1 MCSSILNPF
10 KTSDRL
16 TEKQRCLNMKTRLFP
31 ILTRTVLLIGG
42 LIKSIGRQNKGDNDV
57 AFIKISGYKTILPS
71 STSES
76 DIS

>member
-1 MCSSILNPF
+1 MLSSILNPF

-16 TEKQRCLNMKTRLFP
+16 TEKQMCLNMRTRLFS
-31 ILTRTVLLIGG
+31 ILTRTLLLIGG
-42 LIKSIGRQNKGDNDV
+42 LIKSIGRQNNGNNDV
-57 AFIKISGYKTILPS
+57 AFINISGYKTILPS